1 MAMNTIFNISIIILG
16 IIQIIMIIKFFE
28 IADDIK
34 NIRRGFDKLIRE
46 KQVNTEDTVP
56 ILEDTKEKTS
66 HAKDLRDPSK
76 FTWQSWVMIIIIV
89 IITICYLALS

>member
-1 MAMNTIFNISIIILG
+1 
-16 IIQIIMIIKFFE
+16 MIIKFFE

-46 KQVNTEDTVP
+46 KQVKHRRYCTYTGGY
-56 ILEDTKEKTS
+56 KRKTS

>member
-66 HAKDLRDPSK
+66 HAK
-76 FTWQSWVMIIIIV
+76 
-89 IITICYLALS
+89 

>member
-56 ILEDTKEKTS
+56 ILEDTKEKHHMQKILETR
-66 HAKDLRDPSK
+66 LNLLGNRG
-76 FTWQSWVMIIIIV
+76 
-89 IITICYLALS
+89 L

>member
-66 HAKDLRDPSK
+66 HAKDKEDPSK
-76 FTWQSWVMIIIIV
+76 FTWQSWVILIIII
-89 IITICYLALS
+89 ILLIGYLILK